1 METANKN
8 QAKRSPLIRITAAVL
23 AVIMILS
30 VILYQQSGV
39 TLKAEDFETKGARI
53 AARQLLKGDDY
64 ANASTLK
71 RMTTLA
77 RSLIRG
83 KHTIEELETG
93 VQVAVAQANYDEA
106 ITLTKKIMD
115 QYEGD
120 EQGVGGYCL
129 RLGYLYV
136 MKNDAENALK
146 WLNSGIE
153 YAPTPEAHVVRAQV
167 LLSMDRIQESLEDV
181 NVYMETAENP
191 EDLMPD
197 LINVYEV
204 AGEYE
209 TAVSLYTRL
218 IDLSGDPEYLLNR
231 AYCRTN
237 MNQMETA
244 QADRDE
250 YAAAG
255 GRELASADVMIG
267 LGWMR
272 RNDYKNAGDSFARAI
287 DENYADPN
295 SVYYYVVL
303 CAYVNED
310 YERVCK
316 YGDQL
321 IDRLLKGESMENAS
335 YTVEK
340 TTGRLNVTLAQMD
353 VSSLCLMTG
362 ASHVQLESY
371 DQAAESLTACLK
383 ADQGVVYANYL
394 RGTCYLVAERYEE
407 AISDFDIS
415 IAAGEEVERS
425 RYGRGVC
432 RMETGDKA
440 GAIEDFEWVVFNG
453 QDEELFN
460 EASLLITQLLN
471 EGSKP
476 EETETETQTQTETQ
490 TETSGD

>member
-1 METANKN
+1 METAKKN
-8 QAKRSPLIRITAAVL
+8 QAKRSPLIRITAAAL

-30 VILYQQSGV
+30 VVLYQQSGV
-39 TLKAEDFETKGARI
+39 KLNAEDFEAKGARI

-83 KHTIEELETG
+83 KHSIEELETG

-120 EQGVGGYCL
+120 EQSVGEYCL

-153 YAPTPEAHVVRAQV
+153 YAPTPEAHLVRAQV
-167 LLSMDRIQESLEDV
+167 LLSLDQTEASLEDV
-181 NVYMETAENP
+181 DAYMRTAENP
-191 EDLMPD
+191 EELMPD
-197 LINVYEV
+197 LINIYEV

-218 IDLSGDPEYLLNR
+218 IDLSGDTEYLLNR

-237 MNQMETA
+237 IGQMEAA
-244 QADRDE
+244 QADRDQ
-250 YAAAG
+250 YAAADG
-255 GRELASADVMIG
+255 KELASADVMIG

-272 RNDYKNAGDSFARAI
+272 QNDYRNAGNSFARAI

-321 IDRLLKGESMENAS
+321 IDRLLKGESMDTAS

-340 TTGRLNVTLAQMD
+340 DTGRLSVSLARMD

-362 ASHVQLESY
+362 ASHVRLESY
-371 DQAAESLTACLK
+371 DQAVESLTACLE

-394 RGTCYLVAERYEE
+394 RGTCYLVAEKYEE
-407 AISDFDIS
+407 AMSDFDIS
-415 IAAGEEVERS
+415 IAAGEEVEGS

-432 RMETGDKA
+432 RMETGDRA
-440 GAIEDFEWVVFNG
+440 GAIEDFEWVIENG
-453 QDEELFN
+453 QDDDLFAEAGELL
-460 EASLLITQLLN
+460 AKLLN
-471 EGSKP
+471 AENKP
-476 EETETETQTQTETQ
+476 AEEKTGT
-490 TETSGD
+490 

>member
-1 METANKN
+1 METAKKN

-23 AVIMILS
+23 AVIMISS
-30 VILYQQSGV
+30 VVLYQQSGIRLNV
-39 TLKAEDFETKGARI
+39 EDYETKGARI

-64 ANASTLK
+64 ANASTLE

-83 KHTIEELETG
+83 RHSIEELETG

-106 ITLTKKIMD
+106 ITLTKKIVD

-120 EQGVGGYCL
+120 EQGVGELCL

-136 MKNDAENALK
+136 MKEDAENALQ

-153 YAPTPEAHVVRAQV
+153 YTPTPEAHLVRAQV
-167 LLSMDRIQESLEDV
+167 LLSMDRTAESLQDV
-181 NVYMETAENP
+181 NAYMETAEHP
-191 EDLMPD
+191 EELMPD
-197 LINVYEV
+197 LINIYEV

-209 TAVSLYTRL
+209 TAASLYTKL
-218 IDLSGDPEYLLNR
+218 IDLSGDSGYLLNR

-237 MNQMETA
+237 IDQMEAA
-244 QADRDE
+244 QEDRDR
-250 YAAAG
+250 YAAEDG
-255 GRELASADVMIG
+255 KELATADVMLG

-321 IDRLLKGESMENAS
+321 IDRLLKGESMDTAS

-340 TTGRLNVTLAQMD
+340 TTGRLSVTLAQMD

-362 ASHVQLESY
+362 ASHVRLESY
-371 DQAAESLTACLK
+371 DQAVESLTACLK

-394 RGTCYLVAERYEE
+394 RGTCYLVAERYAE
-407 AISDFDIS
+407 AIADFDTS

-432 RMETGDKA
+432 RMETGDSA
-440 GAIEDFEWVVFNG
+440 GAIEDFEWVVENG
-453 QDEELFN
+453 QDEDLFDEAGKLLAELLSAEN
-460 EASLLITQLLN
+460 
-471 EGSKP
+471 KP
-476 EETETETQTQTETQ
+476 AE
-490 TETSGD
+490 